1 MGLIIRHNL
10 DNFFAALKHQSNMK
24 VDIQSYRKGWF
35 SSDVKLSV
43 RNGLLINQ
51 NPQDQ
56 NTYTYDLHI
65 VHGPLV
71 RDMTSHHWTFAVAAI
86 RLALSLPPQ
95 SAAIIN
101 SPIVSEGILT
111 KNGLSSTFK
120 ILPAS
125 SNPHLSQWE
134 GTTGQFNITKNPL
147 NPDQFIIDTSSVFSP
162 LAIKFF
168 SRKLLA
174 ETKIIFSDLTI
185 KSHTVLSKSD
195 RYGIGTQTVT

>member
-1 MGLIIRHNL
+1 MRTKKSQNAAPSTHSKRLPFFSLLIVIVLLAVLLTPWSMGLIIRHNL

-111 KNGLSSTFK
+111 KK
-120 ILPAS
+120 
-125 SNPHLSQWE
+125 W
-134 GTTGQFNITKNPL
+134 
-147 NPDQFIIDTSSVFSP
+147 
-162 LAIKFF
+162 
-168 SRKLLA
+168 A
-174 ETKIIFSDLTI
+174 E
-185 KSHTVLSKSD
+185 
-195 RYGIGTQTVT
+195 